1 MLGRFQPTET
11 GFILEG
17 EVQRAAPSDGS
28 TYSVSG
34 AELDP
39 HWNAA
44 ERSLLDVLRQFEGR
58 KVRIT
63 LDVVEHR
70 PVDTLRELLER
81 YKKEAEADDDAF
93 SWQPSNDD
101 AA

>member
-17 EVQRAAPSDGS
+17 QVQPAPLTEGAAL
-28 TYSVSG
+28 SVSG
-34 AELDP
+34 SELDL

-44 ERSLLDVLRQFEGR
+44 PVSLLEVLRQFEGR

-63 LDVVEHR
+63 LEVVEHR
-70 PVDTLRELLER
+70 PVDTLREVLEL
-81 YKKEAEADDDAF
+81 YKKESEPSEDAF
-93 SWQPSNDD
+93 NW
-101 AA
+101 

>member
-17 EVQRAAPSDGS
+17 EVQPASRGDGAA
-28 TYSVSG
+28 YSVSG
-34 AELDP
+34 AELDT

-44 ERSLLDVLRQFEGR
+44 QRSLLDVLRQFEGR

-63 LDVVEHR
+63 LEVVEHR
-70 PVDTLRELLER
+70 PVDTLRELLEY
-81 YKKEAEADDDAF
+81 YKKESETPDDSAW
-93 SWQPSNDD
+93 SW
-101 AA
+101 